1 MTEHVRI
8 FIARFFHSASQ
19 PQEACVPDTDADY
32 LHSTDDS

>member
-8 FIARFFHSASQ
+8 FLAQFFHSASQ
-19 PQEACVPDTDADY
+19 PQEARAPDTHADY

>member
-19 PQEACVPDTDADY
+19 PQEARVPGIDADY